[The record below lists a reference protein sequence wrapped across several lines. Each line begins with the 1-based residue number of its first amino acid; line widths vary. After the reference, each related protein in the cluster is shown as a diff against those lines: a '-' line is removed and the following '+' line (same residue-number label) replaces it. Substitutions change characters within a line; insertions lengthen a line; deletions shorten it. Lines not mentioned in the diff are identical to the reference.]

1 MSEPGIFTD
10 RARRIRNRLRPVHAA
25 KKMLGQYAID
35 GLQLWVGSVA
45 LLVSLAFCLALVYI
59 ESQGRRALV
68 LEMEA
73 NNRRLSHL
81 VTQYASAAFQLV
93 DQALKQGRSEWLA
106 QSRLGDHQ
114 EFHQGLPDLKALIL
128 QVVVV
133 DASGRKVASS
143 MNVHARQGLPDEG
156 VPLLAHVS
164 TSGDSLFVSRPV
176 VDGALAPA
184 SIEFLRPIF
193 RSNGSFSGVIS
204 ASVDTAFLGRFLGP
218 ALARPEVNFGLIGS
232 DGMPRAWFG
241 AARFEPAL
249 ATPAVAP
256 GSSGPRMHG
265 HFLTAATGL
274 QPKVSWYVE
283 PLGDFP
289 LSVVVGTD
297 VPALPWTASWQEMLM
312 AVLFLAGVNGSA
324 AYGIRNLRLRSRAA
338 RQLQET
344 RAKTVSANEMKS
356 RFVADISHELRTP
369 LNGIL
374 GFSELVSRSQ
384 DMQKSIAYGKM
395 INSSARHL
403 HQLVN
408 TMLDLAKIEAGRM
421 EVGVTPCDLRDVCDS
436 VTGIHRHAA
445 AGKKLALSIDYAPG
459 LPKTIHTDRIKLMQI
474 LNNVLHNAVKFTV
487 QGGVVL
493 QVTQNQ
499 SADCWLFRVSDS
511 GPGMSA
517 GQLEHVFER
526 FGHSGFG
533 ADAVSAERGSGL
545 GMALSRELVEL
556 LGGRIYVAS
565 SFGAGTTVEIQLP
578 ANTEAGN
585 VAAH

>member
-1 MSEPGIFTD
+1 MSEPGIFRD
-10 RARRIRNRLRPVHAA
+10 RARRIRKMLRPVHVA
-25 KKMLGQYAID
+25 KKMLGRYEID
-35 GLQLWVGSVA
+35 GLQLGVGSIA
-45 LLVSLAFCLALVYI
+45 LLGSLAFCLALVYV
-59 ESQGRRALV
+59 EGNSRRASA

-93 DQALKQGRSEWLA
+93 DQTLKQGRSEWMA
-106 QSRLGDHQ
+106 QSRLGDHRD
-114 EFHQGLPDLKALIL
+114 FHEGLPDFKALIL
-128 QVVVV
+128 QVAVV
-133 DASGRKVASS
+133 DASGMKVASS
-143 MNVHARQGLPDEG
+143 MNADARQAHLDDGAQFL
-156 VPLLAHVS
+156 VHVS
-164 TSGDSLFVSRPV
+164 NSSDSLFVSRPV
-176 VDGALAPA
+176 AGGASAPA

-193 RSNGSFSGVIS
+193 RRNGSFSGVIL

-218 ALARPEVNFGLIGS
+218 ALARPEINFGLIGS
-232 DGMPRAWFG
+232 DGIPRAWFG
-241 AARFEPAL
+241 ASNFNPAL

-256 GSSGPRMHG
+256 GQSGAGMRG
-265 HFLTAATGL
+265 HFFTAATGS
-274 QPKVSWYVE
+274 QPEVSWYVE

-297 VPALPWTASWQEMLM
+297 IPVLPWTANWPEMLM
-312 AVLFLAGVNGSA
+312 AVLFLLGVNGSA
-324 AYGIRNLRLRSRAA
+324 VYGIRNLRLRNHAA

-344 RAKTVSANEMKS
+344 RAKTISANEMKS

-374 GFSELVSRSQ
+374 GFSELVSRSG

-421 EVGVTPCDLRDVCDS
+421 EIGVTACDLREVCES
-436 VTGIHRHAA
+436 VTGIHRPAA
-445 AGKKLALSIDYAPG
+445 AGKELALSIDYAPG

-474 LNNVLHNAVKFTV
+474 LNNVLHNAVKFTA

-493 QVTQNQ
+493 QVAQN
-499 SADCWLFRVSDS
+499 AGCWLFRVSDS
-511 GPGMSA
+511 GPGMSS

-533 ADAVSAERGSGL
+533 ADAAIAERGSGL

-578 ANTEAGN
+578 TNTEVGD
-585 VAAH
+585 VAAR

>member
-1 MSEPGIFTD
+1 MSEPGIFRD
-10 RARRIRNRLRPVHAA
+10 RARRIRKMLRPVHAVR
-25 KKMLGQYAID
+25 KMLGRYEVD
-35 GLQLWVGSVA
+35 GLQLWVGSIA
-45 LLVSLAFCLALVYI
+45 LLVSLSFCLALVYV
-59 ESQGRRALV
+59 ESHGRRASI

-93 DQALKQGRSEWLA
+93 DQTLKQGRSEWMT
-106 QSRLGDHQ
+106 QSRLEDHRD
-114 EFHQGLPDLKALIL
+114 FHEGLPDFKALIL
-128 QVVVV
+128 QVAVV
-133 DASGRKVASS
+133 DASGMKVASS
-143 MNVHARQGLPDEG
+143 INANARPVTLGDGAQF
-156 VPLLAHVS
+156 LAHVS
-164 TSGDSLFVSRPV
+164 NSSDSLFVSRPV
-176 VDGALAPA
+176 AGGALAPA

-193 RSNGSFSGVIS
+193 RRNGSFSGVIL

-218 ALARPEVNFGLIGS
+218 ALATPEVNFGLIGS
-232 DGMPRAWFG
+232 DGLPRAWFG
-241 AARFEPAL
+241 ASSFNPAL
-249 ATPAVAP
+249 ATPAVAHQP
-256 GSSGPRMHG
+256 GVRMHG
-265 HFLTAATGL
+265 YFLTAATGL
-274 QPKVSWYVE
+274 QPEVSWYVE

-297 VPALPWTASWQEMLM
+297 VSALPWTTSWQEVLM
-312 AVLFLAGVNGSA
+312 AVLFLLGVNGSA

-344 RAKTVSANEMKS
+344 QAKTMSANEMKS

-374 GFSELVSRSQ
+374 GFSELVSRSR

-421 EVGVTPCDLRDVCDS
+421 EIGVTACDLREVCES
-436 VTGIHRHAA
+436 VAGIHRHAA
-445 AGKKLALSIDYAPG
+445 AGKELALSIDYAPG

-474 LNNVLHNAVKFTV
+474 LNNVLHNAVKFTAR
-487 QGGVVL
+487 GGIVL
-493 QVTQNQ
+493 QVAQN
-499 SADCWLFRVSDS
+499 ADGWLFRVSDS
-511 GPGMSA
+511 GPGMSPA
-517 GQLEHVFER
+517 QLEHVFER

-533 ADAVSAERGSGL
+533 ADAGIAERGSGL

-578 ANTEAGN
+578 ANTGVDD

>member
-1 MSEPGIFTD
+1 
-10 RARRIRNRLRPVHAA
+10 
-25 KKMLGQYAID
+25 MLGRHEID
-35 GLQLWVGSVA
+35 ALQLWVASIA
-45 LLVSLAFCLALVYI
+45 LLVSLAFCLALVYV
-59 ESQGRRALV
+59 ESNSRRAST

-93 DQALKQGRSEWLA
+93 DQTLKQGRSEWMA
-106 QSRLGDHQ
+106 QSRLGDYRD
-114 EFHQGLPDLKALIL
+114 FHEGSPALKALIL
-128 QVVVV
+128 QVAVV
-133 DASGRKVASS
+133 DASGMKVACS
-143 MNVHARQGLPDEG
+143 MNANVRQVDLGDG
-156 VPLLAHVS
+156 AKLLAHVS
-164 TSGDSLFVSRPV
+164 NSSDSLFVSRPV
-176 VDGALAPA
+176 AGSALTPA

-193 RSNGSFSGVIS
+193 RRNGSFSGVIM

-218 ALARPEVNFGLIGS
+218 ALATPEVNFGLIGS

-241 AARFEPAL
+241 ASSFNPAL
-249 ATPAVAP
+249 ATPAMAP
-256 GSSGPRMHG
+256 GQPGARMHG

-274 QPKVSWYVE
+274 QPEVSWYVE

-297 VPALPWTASWQEMLM
+297 LSALPRTAGWREMFM
-312 AVLFLAGVNGSA
+312 AALFLLGVNGSA
-324 AYGIRNLRLRSRAA
+324 VYGIRNLRLRNRAA
-338 RQLQET
+338 RQLQENQ
-344 RAKTVSANEMKS
+344 AKTISANEMKS

-374 GFSELVSRSQ
+374 GFSELVSRSS

-421 EVGVTPCDLRDVCDS
+421 EIGVTPCDLCEVCES
-436 VTGIHRHAA
+436 VRGIHRHAA
-445 AGKKLALSIDYAPG
+445 ASKKLTLRVDYAPG

-474 LNNVLHNAVKFTV
+474 LNNVLHNAVKFTA

-499 SADCWLFRVSDS
+499 STDCWLFRVSDS
-511 GPGMSA
+511 GPGMSP

-533 ADAVSAERGSGL
+533 ADTGVPERGSGL

-578 ANTEAGN
+578 ANTG
-585 VAAH
+585 VGDDAAH